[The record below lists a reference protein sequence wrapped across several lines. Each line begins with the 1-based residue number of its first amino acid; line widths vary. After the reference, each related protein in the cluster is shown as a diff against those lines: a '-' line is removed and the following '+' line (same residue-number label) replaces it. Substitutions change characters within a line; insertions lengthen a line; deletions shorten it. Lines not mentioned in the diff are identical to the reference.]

1 MRIIKV
7 AAINIALYT
16 FFTLNPYF
24 KWLLPNEYF
33 YAFFLTTTFFLSFL
47 LKKNVKNSFN
57 FDFQKKR
64 TAIVLIIFII
74 YFTTPIVHTFRWGH
88 LVWEL
93 PFLMIIF
100 YNDRIINLGYFYFKK
115 IMIWVAAFALFF
127 WLLNILKVPI
137 PYYSFYPDFRIMSD
151 DYYRIYGPA
160 ISLYS
165 GSLPVGGIYGIER
178 ITAVF
183 AEPGHFGIYLGLTL
197 AVEKFNFTSR
207 DNKILL
213 IAGILTFSTAF
224 MGILFLGLAY
234 RFYLEK
240 KLIKGILRII
250 SLMVV
255 ILLFGFILGKG
266 FNQLMFGRVFYK
278 EDEQMNSIT
287 DLVESRINERSIN
300 EFDQFTK
307 TANYI
312 FGVGYSE
319 GVDMPTTNWRGV
331 VYRFGIIGFFIII
344 IFLLS
349 IVNRV
354 DFFYASLLLLI
365 AIIVLV
371 HRSYFL
377 YVPSVYMLIF
387 LATGMHK
394 QYSYSHFKPS

>member
-1 MRIIKV
+1 
-7 AAINIALYT
+7 
-16 FFTLNPYF
+16 
-24 KWLLPNEYF
+24 
-33 YAFFLTTTFFLSFL
+33 
-47 LKKNVKNSFN
+47 
-57 FDFQKKR
+57 
-64 TAIVLIIFII
+64 
-74 YFTTPIVHTFRWGH
+74 
-88 LVWEL
+88 
-93 PFLMIIF
+93 
-100 YNDRIINLGYFYFKK
+100 
-115 IMIWVAAFALFF
+115 
-127 WLLNILKVPI
+127 
-137 PYYSFYPDFRIMSD
+137 
-151 DYYRIYGPA
+151 
-160 ISLYS
+160 
-165 GSLPVGGIYGIER
+165 
-178 ITAVF
+178 
-183 AEPGHFGIYLGLTL
+183 LGLTL

-240 KLIKGILRII
+240 KLIKGILRIT